1 MDVLGLY
8 DHFWHTV
15 DQMESHLSESGE
27 ACIGAV
33 MWGLNTRPDDRPLTM
48 LQQGYHENN
57 LGNGVFESGE
67 GTYRLLSTTDMSV
80 LWKGCAYLHK
90 CPS

>member
-8 DHFWHTV
+8 DHFRHTIGHI
-15 DQMESHLSESGE
+15 EAHLSESGE

-33 MWGLNTRPDDRPLTM
+33 MWGLNTRLNDRMLTM

-67 GTYRLLSTTDMSV
+67 GT
-80 LWKGCAYLHK
+80 
-90 CPS
+90 